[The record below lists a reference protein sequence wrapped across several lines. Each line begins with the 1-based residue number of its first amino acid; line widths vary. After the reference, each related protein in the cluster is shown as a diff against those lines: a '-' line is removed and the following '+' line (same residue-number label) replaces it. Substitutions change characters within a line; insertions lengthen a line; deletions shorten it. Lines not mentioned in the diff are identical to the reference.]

1 MAVARKAILL
11 LNRIT
16 DGVKE
21 LGGNA
26 FEKLIHMGRACIAF
40 SESHPDHM
48 KAIMTLEGF
57 DFKEV
62 SISMKEMQAMIF
74 NESPV
79 GIVVQIVEQGVK
91 EKLIR
96 SDIAAPLIAHTLW
109 MQMLSVIRFVSMK
122 KNLLEMLN
130 LSPAKVY
137 ESHFELVLNGIRS

>member
-1 MAVARKAILL
+1 
-11 LNRIT
+11 
-16 DGVKE
+16 
-21 LGGNA
+21 
-26 FEKLIHMGRACIAF
+26 
-40 SESHPDHM
+40 
-48 KAIMTLEGF
+48 
-57 DFKEV
+57 
-62 SISMKEMQAMIF
+62 MIF